1 MTTSTFRRAFLHW
14 ALLATLGLLVL
25 GGCVKT
31 GSVVEQQPL
40 GAGGLPRTATVGVIV
55 KVRNPE
61 WQVDADHLKEGLHKE
76 LAAHGWK
83 YGDNPDYMFEV
94 TVTEFDKGSKGAVM
108 FTGTGDAELHA
119 DVVLKTRDG
128 VVAAKL
134 AVMGNSKRQSS
145 TSIGGFN
152 TAWADSLPA
161 RAVRATI
168 EQITEYLQSRG

>member
-1 MTTSTFRRAFLHW
+1 MKALVRWAFVLM
-14 ALLATLGLLVL
+14 LGIAVL

-40 GAGGLPRTATVGVIV
+40 AQKLPKTATVGVIV
-55 KVRNPE
+55 KVMNPE

-83 YGDNPDYMFEV
+83 YGDNPDFMFEV
-94 TVTEFDKGSKGAVM
+94 TLTEFDKGSKDARM
-108 FTGTGDAELHA
+108 FTGAGEAELRT
-119 DVVLKTRDG
+119 DVVLTPREG
-128 VVAAKL
+128 AVAAKL
-134 AVMGNSKRQSS
+134 AVTGNSKRQSS
-145 TSIGGFN
+145 TSVGGFN

-168 EQITEYLQSRG
+168 EQISEYLQARA

>member
-1 MTTSTFRRAFLHW
+1 MTTSTFRRTFLHCAFLG
-14 ALLATLGLLVL
+14 TFGLLVL

-40 GAGGLPRTATVGVIV
+40 AQKLARTATVGVLV
-55 KVRNPE
+55 KVMNPE

-119 DVVLKTRDG
+119 DVVLKARDG
-128 VVAAKL
+128 SVAAKL
-134 AVMGNSKRQSS
+134 AVTGNSKRQS
-145 TSIGGFN
+145 TTTIGGFN
-152 TAWADSLPA
+152 TSWADSLPA

-168 EQITEYLQSRG
+168 EQISEYLQTRG